1 MRHTLLPH
9 SRLWPAASLL
19 LCVLLGTMLSGC
31 GTAPV
36 EPLVTGPTSAMPV
49 PPPMQLERVATGSLF
64 QPNAPISSLFTGQR
78 LPRAVGDT
86 LKVDIS
92 ESVNGSSKLSADL
105 SRTNAIASKG
115 PGQGGNVPIGVLRT
129 LLDLDMKAAGSDTF
143 KGQGNASNDTH
154 FTGKIAVTVIN
165 VLSNGNLVVAGER
178 TFTFNKGAT
187 TMRFSGVVNPLDIK
201 GGNVVA
207 SVDVV
212 NAKIEAV
219 GEGDAADSA
228 HRSWLQRVMTKT
240 FSVW

>member
-1 MRHTLLPH
+1 MRPTREHLQRLSLACALGLCALL
-9 SRLWPAASLL
+9 SA
-19 LCVLLGTMLSGC
+19 C
-31 GTAPV
+31 GTTPA
-36 EPLVTGPTSAMPV
+36 EPLVTGPTSALPV
-49 PPPMQLERVATGSLF
+49 PPPLQVERVATGSLF

-86 LKVDIS
+86 LKVDIA
-92 ESVNGSSKLSADL
+92 ESLNGSSKLSADL
-105 SRTNAIASKG
+105 SRSNAIAAKG
-115 PGQGGNVPIGVLRT
+115 PGQSANVPISVLRT
-129 LLDLDMKAAGSDTF
+129 LLDLDMKASGSDSF
-143 KGQGNASNDTH
+143 KGQGNVANDSH

-165 VLSNGNLVVAGER
+165 VLANGNLVVAGER

-212 NAKIEAV
+212 NARIEAV

-228 HRSWLQRVMTKT
+228 HRSWLQRLVTRT